1 MDRVKIG
8 NTFRA
13 IRVEMGLR
21 QADVAARA
29 GVSQQSVSD
38 LECGRFGGLSVNTYC
53 EMARAVDADV
63 SLAPRWRGSKLDRL
77 LDRKHAQIQNRVAE
91 VLGGHGWEVRTEFSF
106 NLYGERGSVD
116 LLGWHPTSRAL
127 LVVEVKTELTDLQ
140 ETLRVLDM
148 KHRVVPVVSR
158 SNCGWNPL
166 VVGSVLVMPDAST
179 HRDLAERHSALMS
192 ASLPSRTWAVRHWVI
207 EPSGTMRGI
216 WFLRN
221 TGEGGANWR
230 VQPSRR
236 VRKPT
241 AGPRS
246 AQPRSQRPG

>member
-21 QADVAARA
+21 QADVATRA

-38 LECGRFGGLSVNTYC
+38 LERGRFGGLSVNTYC
-53 EMARAVDADV
+53 AMARAVDADV
-63 SLAPRWRGSKLDRL
+63 SLAPRWRGPKLDRL
-77 LDRKHAQIQNRVAE
+77 LDRNHAQIQNRAAE
-91 VLGGHGWEVRTEFSF
+91 ILGGHGWEVRTEFSF

-116 LLGWHPTSRAL
+116 VLGWHPSFRAL

-148 KHRVVPVVSR
+148 KHRVVSVVCR

-166 VVGSVLVMPDAST
+166 VVGTVLVMPDAST
-179 HRDLAERHSALMS
+179 HRDLVGRHSALMS
-192 ASLPSRTWAVRHWVI
+192 ASLPSRTWAVRRWVL
-207 EPSGTMRGI
+207 EPSGTLRGI

-221 TGEGGANWR
+221 TGGGGANWR

-236 VRKPT
+236 VRRPA

-246 AQPRSQRPG
+246 APPRPGRAG